1 MDKSART
8 GAGVPYVEPLA
19 DEPVL
24 DLQVRPPDAMVPP
37 SLSTETFDQEPV
49 PAIPILGRWV
59 RIALVLIALGLV
71 LVFALAIWLNPY
83 KDGQVWLMETHRQL
97 GLPECNFKRITG
109 LPCPSCGM
117 TSSFAL
123 LMHGDLV
130 NSLKANAVGTLLAL
144 VCLAY
149 IPWAF
154 FSALLGR
161 RLLIVSFERVLLRL
175 VVVFL
180 VLMLCRWAIVLLV

>member
-1 MDKSART
+1 MDKNVRT
-8 GAGVPYVEPLA
+8 PALVHAEPPPGQ
-19 DEPVL
+19 PVL
-24 DLQVRPPDAMVPP
+24 DLQVPPPVAMVPA
-37 SLSTETFDQEPV
+37 SVSTEISKLHPV
-49 PAIPILGRWV
+49 PAIPVLGRWV
-59 RIALVLIALGLV
+59 RLTLVLIAAGLV
-71 LVFALAIWLNPY
+71 LVFAVAIWLNPY
-83 KDGQVWLMETHRQL
+83 RDGQVWLIETHRQL

-130 NSLKANAVGTLLAL
+130 NSLKANAAGTLLAI

-149 IPWAF
+149 IPWALVC
-154 FSALLGR
+154 AALGR
-161 RLLIVSFERVLLRL
+161 RLLIQSFERVLLRL

>member
-1 MDKSART
+1 
-8 GAGVPYVEPLA
+8 VPVI
-19 DEPVL
+19 PV
-24 DLQVRPPDAMVPP
+24 
-37 SLSTETFDQEPV
+37 
-49 PAIPILGRWV
+49 LGRWV
-59 RIALVLIALGLV
+59 RLTLVLIALGLV
-71 LVFALAIWLNPY
+71 LVFAVALWLNPY
-83 KDGQVWLMETHRQL
+83 QDGQVWLVETHRQL

-130 NSLKANAVGTLLAL
+130 NSLRANAAGTLLAL
-144 VCLAY
+144 MCLAY
-149 IPWAF
+149 IPWALLC
-154 FSALLGR
+154 AVLGR
-161 RLLIVSFERVLLRL
+161 RLLIRSFERVLLRL

>member
-1 MDKSART
+1 MDKRART
-8 GAGVPYVEPLA
+8 GAPVHYVEPLA
-19 DEPVL
+19 HDPDL
-24 DLQVRPPDAMVPP
+24 DLQPLPPLAIVPP

-49 PAIPILGRWV
+49 PVGPVLGRWV
-59 RIALVLIALGLV
+59 RLSLVLIAVGLV
-71 LVFALAIWLNPY
+71 LVFAMALWLNPY
-83 KDGQVWLMETHRQL
+83 RDGQVWLMETHRQL

-149 IPWAF
+149 IPWALW
-154 FSALLGR
+154 SALRGR
-161 RLLIVSFERVLLRL
+161 RLWIVSFERVLLRL